1 MLVSKQQGFS
11 LMEILVAFA
20 IMALA
25 LGVLLRIF
33 SGGINTAIVADDYSS
48 AVQIAESLMARAG
61 VETPLQA
68 SQFSDTEFDRYEW
81 LVIIRPADFQLQPS
95 GNQSELPLLYR
106 IDVRVSWSE
115 EGAEPRVFQLKTLR
129 LGQAEAASSR

>member
-20 IMALA
+20 IMAMA

-33 SGGINTAIVADDYSS
+33 SGGINTAIIADDYSS

-61 VETPLQA
+61 VEMPLQA
-68 SQFSDTEFDRYEW
+68 SQFTGTEFDRYEW

-95 GNQSELPLLYR
+95 DNQNELPLLYR

-115 EGAEPRVFQLKTLR
+115 EGVEPRVFQLKTLR
-129 LGQAEAASSR
+129 LGQAETSNSR

>member
-20 IMALA
+20 IMAMA

-68 SQFSDTEFDRYEW
+68 SQFSGTEFDRYEW
-81 LVIIRPADFQLQPS
+81 LVTIRPADFQLQPS
-95 GNQSELPLLYR
+95 GNQNELPLLYR

>member
-1 MLVSKQQGFS
+1 MPKQQGFS

-68 SQFSDTEFDRYEW
+68 SRFTGTEFDRYEW
-81 LVIIRPADFQLQPS
+81 LVAIRPADFQIQPS
-95 GNQSELPLLYR
+95 DNQNELPLLDR

-115 EGAEPRVFQLKTLR
+115 EGSEPRVFELKTLR
-129 LGQAEAASSR
+129 LGQAETASSR

>member
-1 MLVSKQQGFS
+1 
-11 LMEILVAFA
+11 MEILVAFA

-68 SQFSDTEFDRYEW
+68 SQFSGTEFDRYKW

-95 GNQSELPLLYR
+95 GNRNELPLLYR

-115 EGAEPRVFQLKTLR
+115 ESSEPRVFQLKTLR
-129 LGQAEAASSR
+129 LGQAEASSSR